1 MKITFFGAAQNVT
14 GSKHLIQSQG
24 YNLLLDC
31 GLYQGQRKTSNELNK
46 NLPFSA
52 NQINAAILSHAHL
65 DHCGTLPILVKNG
78 FQGKIYCT
86 DATAGIAKYI
96 LEDCATIQEQDA
108 MYFNRHLKKKESP
121 IFPIYTKED
130 VEKTLSHFREIP
142 YFSFSN
148 QWTQLN
154 ENIRFKFYDA
164 GHVLGSAITL
174 LEIKEVGI
182 TKTLAFSGDLGRE
195 YLPILRSPEY
205 IKENVQALILECTY
219 GSRLHRPIA
228 DLTGQ
233 LKEVINEAFNFNKKS
248 KIIVPAF
255 SLERTQ
261 ELVYI
266 LHNLINQKTIP
277 SIPIY
282 VDSPLANNITQIFF
296 QYTEYFDEQ
305 FWKDFGGR
313 NESPFSAKNIIYT
326 RSAKESKALNNMPGP
341 FIIIAGS
348 GMAEGGRILH
358 HLKNNISN
366 PNNIVL
372 ITGYQAEN
380 TLGRRIQEG
389 ITPIKI
395 FGETYPVKAKIITL
409 DELSAH
415 ADQKDLLSYIG
426 RVKELKN
433 LFLVHT
439 EVPQAQVFQNLVKQS
454 YPFLVVDI
462 PAMGQTFE
470 I

>member
-31 GLYQGQRKTSNELNK
+31 GLYQGKREASNELSK
-46 NLPFSA
+46 NLPFIA
-52 NQINAAILSHAHL
+52 NKINAVILSHAHL

-86 DATAGIAKYI
+86 DATAEIAKYI
-96 LEDCATIQEQDA
+96 LEDCAALQEQDA
-108 MYFNRHLKKKESP
+108 VYFNRHLKKKEKPISP
-121 IFPIYTKED
+121 IYKKED
-130 VEKTLSHFREIP
+130 VEKTLSHFQETP
-142 YFSFSN
+142 YFSFGN

-174 LEIKEVGI
+174 LEIKEAGA

-195 YLPILRSPEY
+195 YLPILRSPED
-205 IKENVQALILECTY
+205 IKEDVQTLILECTY
-219 GSRLHRPIA
+219 GNRLHRPLA
-228 DLTGQ
+228 DLAGQ
-233 LKEVINEAFNFNKKS
+233 LKEIINEAFNKKS

-266 LHNLINQKTIP
+266 LHNLIDQKTIP
-277 SIPIY
+277 SLPIY
-282 VDSPLANNITQIFF
+282 VDSPLADKITQVFF
-296 QYTEYFDEQ
+296 QHTEYFDEQ
-305 FWKDFGGR
+305 FWKDFGSR
-313 NESPFSAKNIIYT
+313 NKSPFLAENIIYT
-326 RSAKESKALNNMPGP
+326 RSTEESKALNSMPGP
-341 FIIIAGS
+341 FIVIAGS

-358 HLKNNISN
+358 HLKNSISN

-380 TLGRRIQEG
+380 TLGRKIQEG

-395 FGETYPVKAKIITL
+395 FGEIYPVKAKIITL

-426 RVKELKN
+426 RVKGLKN

-439 EVPQAQVFQNLVKQS
+439 EILQAQVFKNLVKQS
-454 YPFLVVDI
+454 YQFLAVNI
-462 PAMGQTFE
+462 PEMGQSFE
-470 I
+470 V

>member
-24 YNLLLDC
+24 YSLLLDC
-31 GLYQGQRKTSNELNK
+31 GLYQGKRETSNELNK

-52 NQINAAILSHAHL
+52 NKINAVILSHAHL

-86 DATAGIAKYI
+86 GATADIAKYI
-96 LEDCATIQEQDA
+96 LEDCATLQEQDA
-108 MYFNRHLKKKESP
+108 MYFNRHLKKKENP
-121 IFPIYTKED
+121 IAPIYTKED
-130 VEKTLSHFREIP
+130 VEKTLSHFQKIP

-154 ENIRFKFYDA
+154 EDIRFKFYDA
-164 GHVLGSAITL
+164 GHVLGSAVTL
-174 LEIKEVGI
+174 LEIKEVSI
-182 TKTLAFSGDLGRE
+182 TKSLAFSGDLGRA

-205 IKENVQALILECTY
+205 IKEDVQSLILECTY
-219 GSRLHRPIA
+219 GNRLHRPMA
-228 DLTGQ
+228 DLASQ
-233 LKEVINEAFNFNKKS
+233 LKEIINEAFSKKS
-248 KIIVPAF
+248 KIIVPTF

-282 VDSPLANNITQIFF
+282 VDSPLADNITRVFF

-305 FWKDFGGR
+305 FWKDFGSR
-313 NESPFSAKNIIYT
+313 NESPFTAKNIIYT
-326 RSAKESKALNNMPGP
+326 RSTEESKELNNVPGP
-341 FIIIAGS
+341 FMVIAGS

-358 HLKNNISN
+358 HLKNNIGN

-395 FGETYPVKAKIITL
+395 FGEIYPVKAKIITL

-426 RVKELKN
+426 HVKELKN

-439 EVPQAQVFQNLVKQS
+439 ELSQALVFQNLVKQS
-454 YPFLVVDI
+454 YQFLVVDI

>member
-31 GLYQGQRKTSNELNK
+31 GLYQGERKTSNELNR
-46 NLPFSA
+46 NLPFLAS
-52 NQINAAILSHAHL
+52 QINAVILSHAHL
-65 DHCGTLPILVKNG
+65 DHCGTLPILIKNG

-86 DATAGIAKYI
+86 DATADIAKYI
-96 LEDCATIQEQDA
+96 LEDCATLQEQDA
-108 MYFNRHLKKKESP
+108 MYFNRHLKKKENP
-121 IFPIYTKED
+121 IFPIYTKEE
-130 VEKTLSHFREIP
+130 VEKTLSHFQKIP

-154 ENIRFKFYDA
+154 EDIRFKFYDA
-164 GHVLGSAITL
+164 GHVLGSAVTL

-182 TKTLAFSGDLGRE
+182 TKTLAFSGDLGRA

-205 IKENVQALILECTY
+205 IKEDVQALILECTY
-219 GSRLHRPIA
+219 GNRLHRPMA
-228 DLTGQ
+228 DLIGQ
-233 LKEVINEAFNFNKKS
+233 LKEIIDEAFNKKS

-266 LHNLINQKTIP
+266 LHNLINKKTIP

-282 VDSPLANNITQIFF
+282 IDSPLAENITQVFF
-296 QYTEYFDEQ
+296 QYAEYFDEQ
-305 FWKDFGGR
+305 FWKDFGSH

-326 RSAKESKALNNMPGP
+326 RSTEESMALNNESGP
-341 FIIIAGS
+341 FIVIAGS

-358 HLKNNISN
+358 HLKNNISD

-389 ITPIKI
+389 ITPVKI

-426 RVKELKN
+426 RVKKLKN

-439 EVPQAQVFQNLVKQS
+439 EIPQAQVFQNLVKQS